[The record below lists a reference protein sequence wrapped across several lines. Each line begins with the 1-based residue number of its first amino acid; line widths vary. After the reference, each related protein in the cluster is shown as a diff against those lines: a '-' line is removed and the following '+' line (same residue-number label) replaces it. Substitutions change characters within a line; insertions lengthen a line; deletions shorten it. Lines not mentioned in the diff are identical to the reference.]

1 MLGRPRWLSSL
12 RCQGLV
18 FNIAAHRVLK
28 LMRGRASWR
37 RSWMIVPS
45 PWRVEQVRG
54 IRVGVAFEVLNAV
67 SGTPSGVSGGTLQ
80 LLVSSRVCIMH
91 TR

>member
-1 MLGRPRWLSSL
+1 
-12 RCQGLV
+12 
-18 FNIAAHRVLK
+18 
-28 LMRGRASWR
+28 
-37 RSWMIVPS
+37 MIVPS

-67 SGTPSGVSGGTLQ
+67 SGTPSGASGGTPQ

-91 TR
+91 AR

>member
-1 MLGRPRWLSSL
+1 
-12 RCQGLV
+12 
-18 FNIAAHRVLK
+18 
-28 LMRGRASWR
+28 
-37 RSWMIVPS
+37 MIVPS